1 MPASVGLCCC
11 SKPLTSPYPTLPYPC
26 SSPVLYCV
34 SLQDL
39 VKRMLCLDS
48 SKRASIPDILSHR
61 WMRQDNYCG
70 RVSFPLVTPMAP
82 VPSKDCALGLPFSLN
97 PVTQKTAQHPSSAPT
112 GEERLGECVSQSGSI
127 AGAVDDFNADSAVN
141 GRLQNTREDL
151 HRRSSLDLEP
161 AASLALAVPCDT
173 VQWPS
178 YSDLHPVTAIIDNV
192 SDDSADDSSPIGAM
206 RGGNSVTARARPS
219 RSEAPPPHTD
229 PREGPIVSNWPT
241 LETPVS
247 RLSTPAETPRS
258 MSGGGLDAKMI
269 NALSAGADI
278 LHMDSLDSSRCDSGS
293 SLDSL
298 SFKV

>member
-1 MPASVGLCCC
+1 
-11 SKPLTSPYPTLPYPC
+11 
-26 SSPVLYCV
+26 
-34 SLQDL
+34 
-39 VKRMLCLDS
+39 MLCLDS

-82 VPSKDCALGLPFSLN
+82 VPSKDCALGLPFSFN

-112 GEERLGECVSQSGSI
+112 VEERQGECVSQSGSI
-127 AGAVDDFNADSAVN
+127 AGAVDDFNVDSAVTD
-141 GRLQNTREDL
+141 RLQNTQEDSQ
-151 HRRSSLDLEP
+151 RRSSLDIEP
-161 AASLALAVPCDT
+161 AASLALTVPCDT
-173 VQWPS
+173 VLWPS
-178 YSDLHPVTAIIDNV
+178 YSDLHPVTGIIDNV

-206 RGGNSVTARARPS
+206 RGGPVIVRTRPS
-219 RSEAPPPHTD
+219 RSEAPLPHTD

-247 RLSTPAETPRS
+247 RLSTPAETPRA

>member
-1 MPASVGLCCC
+1 
-11 SKPLTSPYPTLPYPC
+11 
-26 SSPVLYCV
+26 
-34 SLQDL
+34 
-39 VKRMLCLDS
+39 MLCLDS

-70 RVSFPLVTPMAP
+70 RISFPLVTPMAP
-82 VPSKDCALGLPFSLN
+82 VLSKDCALGLPFSFN
-97 PVTQKTAQHPSSAPT
+97 PVAQKAAHHPSSAPT
-112 GEERLGECVSQSGSI
+112 FEEHLGECVSQGGSI
-127 AGAVDDFNADSAVN
+127 AGAVDDFSAN
-141 GRLQNTREDL
+141 SAANDRPQNTLEDSQ
-151 HRRSSLDLEP
+151 RRSSLELQP
-161 AASLALAVPCDT
+161 AASLVLAVPCDT
-173 VQWPS
+173 VRWPS
-178 YSDLHPVTAIIDNV
+178 YSDLHPVAAIIDNV

-206 RGGNSVTARARPS
+206 RGGSSVTMRAKPS
-219 RSEAPPPHTD
+219 RSEAPLPHTD
-229 PREGPIVSNWPT
+229 PREGPVVSNWPT

-247 RLSTPAETPRS
+247 RLSTPAETPRA